1 VQNFSRGQWE
11 NEEAAML
18 NRILVVCCAMT
29 LAVTATAQTI
39 GSYVLWPDT
48 ALDTSSVIIGVPP
61 DPARTY
67 INLSG
72 PATANGTIRMVAFRT
87 AGASVTHPCNDAV
100 KIKFFRRS
108 GDTVNF
114 ITERGPFSVN
124 ATITKVNLSPPVDV
138 LAGDLIGI
146 TLLQDC
152 GLGGLR
158 MGPIGQALKTEGT
171 AFIQGD
177 ASGAYSLHAG
187 PGVTA
192 PPARLIPALA
202 LSVFGSATTD
212 AEVRSQIIVVAGSAP
227 GVGGSRF
234 KTDIQMANVPGP
246 DFLFNAPLRGDTV
259 LGRLVYHAA
268 GIAGTPSDPSVPFKL
283 GPGEARTF
291 LDFVATLGLSGLGS
305 IDVYT
310 TVGFESPLAVARI
323 YEDSAGATKGLA
335 IDALTP
341 DRALQEDAILF
352 APTDPAK
359 FRMNIGVRTLDHPVT
374 LGFAIFRSNGTART
388 ATITHDYLANQFV
401 QDDATHVLGTTLEP
415 GDYIVVRGGLAPAS
429 AFVYGSI
436 IDNTSQDPSVQFASV
451 LR

>member
-1 VQNFSRGQWE
+1 
-11 NEEAAML
+11 ML

-29 LAVTATAQTI
+29 LAVTAAAQTI
-39 GSYVLWPDT
+39 GTYVLWPDT
-48 ALDTSSVIIGVPP
+48 ALDTSGVIIGVPP

-87 AGASVTHPCNDAV
+87 AGASVLHPCNDEV
-100 KIKFFRRS
+100 KVKFFRRS
-108 GDTVNF
+108 GDTLNF

-124 ATITKVNLSPPVDV
+124 ATITKVNLSTPVDV

-152 GLGGLR
+152 GLGGLKI
-158 MGPIGQALKTEGT
+158 GPIAQTLKTEGI

-177 ASGAYSLHAG
+177 ASASYALHTG
-187 PGVTA
+187 PGVTL

-212 AEVRSQIIVVAGSAP
+212 DEIRSQVIVVAGSAP

-246 DFLFNAPLRGDTV
+246 DFLFNAPLRGDTA
-259 LGRLVYHAA
+259 LGRLVYHPA
-268 GIAGTPSDPSVPFKL
+268 GTTGTPSDPSVSYKL
-283 GPGEARTF
+283 GPGEGRTL
-291 LDFVATLGLSGLGS
+291 LDFVAGLGLSGLGS

-323 YEDSAGATKGLA
+323 YEDSAGSTKGLT
-335 IDALTP
+335 IDAQTA
-341 DRALQEDAILF
+341 DRALDEDAILF
-352 APTDPAK
+352 APTDPSK
-359 FRMNIGVRTLDHPVT
+359 FRMNIGVRTLDRPVT
-374 LGFAIFRSNGTART
+374 LGFAVFRSNGTART
-388 ATITHDYLANQFV
+388 STVFHDYLANEFLQAEASQV
-401 QDDATHVLGTTLEP
+401 VGTTLQT
-415 GDYIVVRGGLAPAS
+415 GDYIVIRAGDAP

-436 IDNTSQDPSVQFASV
+436 IDSVSQDPSVQFASV
-451 LR
+451 LK